1 MIRTKISIAV
11 FSLVTVL
18 ASTSMAGTE
27 PNDANTP
34 LTFEVSSIVLSAP
47 HLRQVHRSPWNGMV
61 AYAAGI
67 PSNRSQYFPKHG
79 SNEIREVVQLAR
91 SLGISK
97 EQQRFLELTDGG
109 LQGYRVGGV
118 DFHTPPNF
126 YTPPDDPN
134 SPQFLLYAVSLEDAK
149 KMAEAYV
156 RYAKGSCR
164 DKVVSMQDEL
174 KKLSDELADE
184 QRKLPEVI
192 QSVEAAK
199 KSFEDLQRQVPYRDD
214 KQALDAAAE
223 LDKMLNMAQVDI
235 AGIRARIETIQG
247 YQKSR
252 DNAIP
257 SRPLEFAPKLEL
269 MFIEEAVALQGA
281 EARKRMATTLRK
293 QADSYIDLKVAWQ
306 RTETERDRLTHYVSF
321 LPNTIEAA
329 RQKLASEMEQEPKI
343 INNKVFIYPVR
354 PESPPSSIMPRT
366 QP

>member
-1 MIRTKISIAV
+1 MIRTKESIAV
-11 FSLVTVL
+11 FCLVALFVC
-18 ASTSMAGTE
+18 SSPAGTE

-34 LTFEVSSIVLSAP
+34 LTFEISAVGLPAP
-47 HLRQVHRSPWNGMV
+47 HLRQTYQTRSPWNGTV
-61 AYAAGI
+61 AYVAGV
-67 PSNRSQYFPKHG
+67 PSNRSEYFPKHG
-79 SNEIREVVQLAR
+79 SNEIREVVRLAQ

-156 RYAKGSCR
+156 RYAR
-164 DKVVSMQDEL
+164 DSFRAKAASMQNEL
-174 KKLSDELADE
+174 KRLSDELADG
-184 QRKLPEVI
+184 QQKSPEAI

-247 YQKSR
+247 YQKSH

-281 EARKRMATTLRK
+281 EARKRMATNLRK

-306 RTETERDRLTHYVSF
+306 RAEAERDRLAQYVRF
-321 LPNTIEAA
+321 LRPMIEDA
-329 RQKLASEMEQEPKI
+329 RQKLANEMEQEPKI
-343 INNKVFIYPVR
+343 INNKVFIYRV
-354 PESPPSSIMPRT
+354 